1 MTEKEDIKK
10 TLEKQLEEVKQR
22 LQILD
27 LTEERLLEM
36 RKIAQS
42 RIDGELT
49 DEEIQQAN
57 SQLARLF
64 GLTPK

>member
-49 DEEIQQAN
+49 DEEI
-57 SQLARLF
+57 
-64 GLTPK
+64 

>member
-1 MTEKEDIKK
+1 MTEKEDIKRS
-10 TLEKQLEEVKQR
+10 LEKQLEEVKQR

>member
-22 LQILD
+22 IQILD

-49 DEEIQQAN
+49 D
-57 SQLARLF
+57 
-64 GLTPK
+64 